1 MPNEYRYYARL
12 DFDSGRVIYCHQ
24 RDVEEARLSAKP
36 ADMIKLRYEVPY
48 REYMRYQ
55 QYHYRPNKNKVLQL
69 ALF

>member
-36 ADMIKLRYEVPY
+36 AEMVGLCYSVSYK
-48 REYMRYQ
+48 EYMQ
-55 QYHYRPNKNKVLQL
+55 HQAYHYRTVKKVKQL